1 MLWLTLNLISPGY
14 EPGKQQENYRELSG
28 YTAVH
33 YPLEVRENAFG
44 YLYQINS
51 FTTQNLLD
59 LLQGTQHH
67 AYRFRDYSRQL
78 LTALL
83 KKEEYRQKFLAL
95 DERLSQKEKDY
106 LQTKL

>member
-1 MLWLTLNLISPGY
+1 MLWLTLNLITPDY
-14 EPGKQQENYRELSG
+14 EPAKQQETFEELSG
-28 YTAVH
+28 YTATH
-33 YPLEVRENAFG
+33 FPIEVRENAFG

-59 LLQGTQHH
+59 LMQGTQHH
-67 AYRFRDYSRQL
+67 AHRFRDYSRQL
-78 LTALL
+78 LAELL

-95 DERLSQKEKDY
+95 DDRLSQKERDY